1 MAIDLHSVGRTFGP
15 SEVSW
20 NARDAMLYALGVGAG
35 QQDPFDELQLTTENT
50 AGVTQKVLPAYAVV
64 LTQNAA
70 AKPEFGP
77 IDRTKLVHAE
87 QGFELHRPL
96 PLEGRVSITT
106 RITGIFDKGSGAL
119 ASTESVAT
127 DLATGQP
134 LLTARSSVF
143 IRGEGGFGGEKGP
156 PGPTP
161 VPQRAPDFTQ
171 AFETRADLALLYR
184 LSGDRNPLHSDPAF
198 AARGGFTKPILHG
211 MCTYGITSRLLIRA
225 FCDGDPDRLKSMHG
239 RFTRPVLP
247 GDTLVIQGWRESGV
261 IRFRTLGAGGEPVL
275 DAGTAVL
282 RD

>member
-1 MAIDLHSVGRTFGP
+1 MAIDLQSVGRTFGP

-35 QQDPFDELQLTTENT
+35 QDDPFGELQLTTENT
-50 AGVTQKVLPAYAVV
+50 ASVTLKALPAYAVV

-96 PLEGRVSITT
+96 PLEGRVSIST

-119 ASTESVAT
+119 VGTESVGT

-143 IRGEGGFGGEKGP
+143 IRGEGGFGGDKGP

-161 VPQRAPDFTQ
+161 VPQRAPDFEQ
-171 AFETRADLALLYR
+171 VFATRADLALLYR

-198 AARGGFTKPILHG
+198 AARGGFSKPILHG

-239 RFTRPVLP
+239 RFTKPVLP
-247 GDTLVIQGWRESGV
+247 GDRLTIQGWREAGV
-261 IRFRTLGAGGEPVL
+261 IRFRTLGATGEPVL
-275 DAGTAVL
+275 DAGTALL